1 MFAAA
6 PQWTLAH
13 LARRCIQDFEA
24 FMFVIT
30 LIVRTRKMDTQS
42 LEGASSEIATAERAC
57 CEDCVASVNRFDVR
71 SELVGSSEC
80 PWHLFVEASFCAA
93 HE

>member
-1 MFAAA
+1 MMF
-6 PQWTLAH
+6 
-13 LARRCIQDFEA
+13 
-24 FMFVIT
+24 
-30 LIVRTRKMDTQS
+30 IVRTRKMDTQS
-42 LEGASSEIATAERAC
+42 LESASSEIAAADRAC